1 MKVYLWG
8 INYAPE
14 LTGIAPYNVV
24 LARHLRDH
32 GHAVHMV
39 TSFAYY
45 PAWRKDPSDKHRLY
59 RTDDDQGIPIHR
71 CWHYVPSRVSAIKR
85 ILHEGSFVATSFLRL
100 LTLEKPDVLV
110 VVSPPLLLGAAA
122 WVVSR
127 LRRCPYV
134 FHVQDMQPDAA
145 VGLGMLKPGML
156 TRLLYGLESL
166 AYRKAARVS
175 GISDGMMEAFRR
187 KGVPPEK
194 ILYFPNGVVVPE
206 RAAIGSTGVFRRN
219 YNYGSGDFLAVY
231 SGNLGM
237 KQGLSILVEA
247 ARLVHSP
254 RIRLVI
260 CGDGAARPMLAE
272 AIEKASLKNTAL
284 LPLQS
289 EADYH
294 HMLRDAD
301 VILIPQ
307 QQGSGASFLPSKL
320 LPALAYAKPILAVAD
335 DTSALAQAMRVGL
348 FGRCVAPAQPEQL
361 AFMLDNFVENVGQ
374 LRQMGERGR
383 EYVQQF
389 EMNRVLSAY
398 REELEKLANPSH
410 ATA

>member
-1 MKVYLWG
+1 MKVHLWG

-32 GHAVHMV
+32 GHAVRMV

-45 PAWRKDPSDKHRLY
+45 PAWQKNPADRGRLY
-59 RTDDDQGIPIHR
+59 RTDDDRGIPVHR
-71 CWHYVPSRVSAIKR
+71 CWHYVPARASALKR
-85 ILHEGSFVATSFLRL
+85 IFHEGSFVASSFLRL
-100 LTLEKPDVLV
+100 LTLERPDVLV

-122 WVVSR
+122 WVISR
-127 LRRCPYV
+127 LHRCPFV

-145 VGLGMLKPGML
+145 VGLGMLKPGLL

-175 GISDGMMEAFRR
+175 GISDGMLDAFRR

-194 ILYFPNGVVVPE
+194 ITYFPNGVVVPD
-206 RAAIGSTGVFRRN
+206 RSATGSTGVFRRN
-219 YNYGSGDFLAVY
+219 NAYGSSDALAVY

-237 KQGLSILVEA
+237 KQGLTILVEA
-247 ARLVHSP
+247 ARLVRSP
-254 RIRLVI
+254 RVRLVI
-260 CGDGAARPMLAE
+260 CGDGAARPMLAA

-335 DTSALAQAMRVGL
+335 DTSALAQAVRVGQ
-348 FGRCVAPAQPEQL
+348 FGRCVAPGQPEEL
-361 AFMLDNFVENVGQ
+361 ARVLDNLVENVGP

-389 EMNRVLSAY
+389 EMNRVLSAF
-398 REELEKLANPSH
+398 REELERLVNESRASV
-410 ATA
+410 